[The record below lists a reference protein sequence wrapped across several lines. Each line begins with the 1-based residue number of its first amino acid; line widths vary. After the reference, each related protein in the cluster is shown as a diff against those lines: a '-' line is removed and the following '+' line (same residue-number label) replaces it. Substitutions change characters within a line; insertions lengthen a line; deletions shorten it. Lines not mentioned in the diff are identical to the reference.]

1 MNATNAGVDSI
12 PIAAPMKQRGRGG
25 RVAGSLWQRRTAVV
39 GITIVVVLIVV
50 ALTAPLITPYTY
62 HSIFY
67 DAILAN
73 PSPQHIFGTD
83 GLGRD
88 VYTRVV
94 YSYQVSLLVAGGAVG
109 LSLLVGIPLGLLAGY
124 WGGLVDTVLMRLVD
138 ILLAFPAILLAI
150 SLIAILGQ
158 GLTVMMIAIA
168 IVYVPIL
175 ARVLRGSVLSVKTTA
190 YVEGARARGAG
201 HLRLMLRHVL
211 PNSVGPTLVQATLLL
226 AFAIQI
232 EAGLSFLGLGVQP
245 PTPSLGYMLQ
255 ENHQYIGQSPWGTL
269 FPCLGIAIAVLGFNL
284 LGTGLRDLL
293 DPQGRAR

>member
-1 MNATNAGVDSI
+1 MSATNADV
-12 PIAAPMKQRGRGG
+12 PVLVAPAPTARRRAGNFRRLLWRR
-25 RVAGSLWQRRTAVV
+25 RVAATGL
-39 GITIVVVLIVV
+39 VVVVILIIA
-50 ALTAPLITPYTY
+50 ALTAPFITPYSY
-62 HSIFY
+62 HLISY
-67 DAILAN
+67 NAILAN

-88 VYTRVV
+88 IYTRVI
-94 YSYQVSLLVAGGAVG
+94 YSYQVSLLVAAGSVG
-109 LSLLVGIPLGLLAGY
+109 LALLIGVPLGLLAAY
-124 WGGLVDTVLMRLVD
+124 WGGLADTLLMRLVD

-150 SLIAILGQ
+150 CLIAILGQ
-158 GLTVMMIAIA
+158 GLGVMIIAIA

-175 ARVLRGSVLSVKTTA
+175 ARVLRGSVLSIKSAA

-211 PNSVGPTLVQATLLL
+211 PNSIGPTLVQATLLL

-255 ENHQYIGQSPWGTL
+255 ENYQYISQSPWGML

-284 LGTGLRDLL
+284 LGVGVRDLL
-293 DPQGRAR
+293 DPRGKAR

>member
-1 MNATNAGVDSI
+1 MSTLAVSPLTGPTRSLRLRNALWRRKAAAAGV
-12 PIAAPMKQRGRGG
+12 
-25 RVAGSLWQRRTAVV
+25 AVV
-39 GITIVVVLIVV
+39 VILSLV
-50 ALTAPLITPYTY
+50 ALLAPLITPYSY
-62 HSIFY
+62 HTIFY
-67 DAILAN
+67 TAILAN

-94 YSYQVSLLVAGGAVG
+94 YSYQVSLLVAFGSVG
-109 LSLLVGIPLGLLAGY
+109 LALLIGVPLGLLAGY
-124 WGGLVDTVLMRLVD
+124 WGGLVDTLVMRVVD
-138 ILLAFPAILLAI
+138 IMLAFPAILLAI

-158 GLTVMMIAIA
+158 GLSVMIVAIA

-175 ARVLRGSVLSVKTTA
+175 ARVLRGSVLEVKTAA

-201 HLRLMLRHVL
+201 HARLMLRHVL
-211 PNSVGPTLVQATLLL
+211 PNAVGPTLVQATLLL

-255 ENHQYIGQSPWGTL
+255 ENHQYIAQSPWGTL
-269 FPCLGIAIAVLGFNL
+269 FPCLGIAVAVLGFNL

-293 DPQGRAR
+293 DPRAVAR

>member
-1 MNATNAGVDSI
+1 MSTLTAPAVTT
-12 PIAAPMKQRGRGG
+12 AARSSHVWPRRFLAALRRRKALG
-25 RVAGSLWQRRTAVV
+25 AGSA
-39 GITIVVVLIVV
+39 IVLLLILL
-50 ALTAPLITPYTY
+50 AIAAPLITPYTY
-62 HSIFY
+62 HAMSY
-67 DAILAN
+67 TAVLAG
-73 PSPQHIFGTD
+73 PSRDHIFGTD

-94 YSYQVSLLVAGGAVG
+94 YSYQISLQVAFGSVA
-109 LSLLVGIPLGLLAGY
+109 LSLLVGVPLGLLAGY
-124 WGGLVDTVLMRLVD
+124 WGGLVDGAIMRVID
-138 ILLAFPAILLAI
+138 MLLAFPAILLAI

-158 GLTVMMIAIA
+158 GLSVMVVAIA
-168 IVYVPIL
+168 VVYVPIL
-175 ARVLRGSVLSVKTTA
+175 ARVLRGSVLAVRTAA

-211 PNSVGPTLVQATLLL
+211 PNSIGPTLVQAALLM

-255 ENHQYIGQSPWGTL
+255 ENHGYITQSPWCTL
-269 FPCLGIAIAVLGFNL
+269 FPCLAIALAVLAFNL

-293 DPQGRAR
+293 DPRGKGR